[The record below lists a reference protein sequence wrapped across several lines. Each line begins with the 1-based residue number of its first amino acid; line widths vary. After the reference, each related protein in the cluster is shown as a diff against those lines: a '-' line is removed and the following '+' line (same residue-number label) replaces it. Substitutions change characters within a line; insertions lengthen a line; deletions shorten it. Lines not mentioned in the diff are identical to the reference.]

1 MSDDLR
7 ADGAAENEATPVSA
21 PAETV
26 KAMAPEAPLPLHRQ
40 LGVTD
45 EELDAIRSKLGRDPN
60 HVELAMFSVMWS
72 EHCSYKSS
80 RPLLK
85 TLPTRGNGMLAG
97 PGDNAGVVR
106 IGDGLAVAFKIE
118 SHNHPSAVEPYQ
130 GAATGVGGILRD
142 IFTMGARPIA
152 VLDALR
158 FGDPT
163 DPRTRHL
170 VDGIVRGVG
179 GYGNCVGVPTVGGEL
194 VFDPSYQGNPLVN
207 VMAIGL
213 LEERMLI
220 LAEAPGPGNFVVLFG
235 STTGRDGIG
244 GASVLASATFA
255 DSDPNKRPTVQVGDP
270 FAEKLLI
277 EASLELIDR
286 RLVEGIQDLGAGGIS
301 CASSESAD
309 KAGTGILMDLDAI
322 PRREPG
328 MAAWEVMISESQE
341 RMLATCR
348 PENYPAVREV
358 CERWGIPIAL
368 VGRVIADGDIV
379 IVEGGIGS
387 DGLPNPGAKE
397 IARVPAKA
405 LTSEAIVHYRLATP
419 PTRRRQA
426 PAPGIPLTA
435 QDGLPE
441 RGMDPA
447 AVLVALLGSPNL
459 SSRRWVY
466 EQYDACVQSNT
477 VDWPGHGAAV
487 LRIKGTKKALVAT
500 TDGNQ
505 TVSAIDPY
513 LGAQLSVAEAT
524 RNVSITGARPLGITN
539 CLNYG
544 NPERPEAFWQLQEAV
559 RGMGDACRVLG
570 VPVTGGNVSLY
581 NEYPGGAISPT
592 PEIGVVGLLDDISFL
607 VRPLFTTAG
616 DSVVLIGHSAP
627 GMAGSAYATL
637 AGLSSEDAPPSVDL
651 DREAALQ
658 SFIREA
664 IGRGLVASAQD
675 VSGGGL
681 AVAIAECCMWS
692 GLGAS
697 LKLGVSGSPAIE
709 LFGESP
715 GRLVLSCRSRQA
727 AAIELLARQFGL
739 AAETLGT
746 VGGDRLRI
754 ELTGQGA
761 TGAAEERGSRVAD
774 ALDVSLADLRH
785 TWDHGLARA
794 LGVEPGPGREPGHQ
808 AAHEPDAAP
817 PAVPP
822 AAATE
827 TGD

>member
-1 MSDDLR
+1 MTESMQPPP
-7 ADGAAENEATPVSA
+7 AATAVEVTPELAAS
-21 PAETV
+21 
-26 KAMAPEAPLPLHRQ
+26 
-40 LGVTD
+40 LGVTA
-45 EELDAIRSKLGRDPN
+45 EELEAIRRKLGRDPN
-60 HVELAMFSVMWS
+60 HTELAMFSVMWS

-80 RPLLK
+80 KPLLK
-85 TLPTRGNGMLAG
+85 TLPTRGSGVMAG

-158 FGDPT
+158 FGDPS
-163 DPRTRHL
+163 DSRTRHL
-170 VDGIVRGVG
+170 VDGVVRGVG

-213 LEERMLI
+213 LEEKNLI
-220 LAEAPGPGNFVVLFG
+220 FAEAPGEGNYVVLFG

-255 DSDPNKRPTVQVGDP
+255 DDDPSKRPSVQVGDP

-286 RLVEGIQDLGAGGIS
+286 RLVVGIQDLGAAGIT

-309 KAGTGILMDLDAI
+309 KAGTGILLDLDSI

-328 MAAWEVMISESQE
+328 MAPWEVMISESQE
-341 RMLATCR
+341 RMLATCTPDR
-348 PENYPAVREV
+348 YPAVREV

-368 VGRVIADGDIV
+368 VGRVTSDGDIA
-379 IVEGGIGS
+379 IVEGGVDA
-387 DGLPNPGAKE
+387 DGRPGPGAKE
-397 IARVPAKA
+397 IARIPAAA
-405 LTSEAIVHYRLATP
+405 LTSGAIVHYRLATP

-426 PAPGIPLTA
+426 PAPGIPLQA

-477 VDWPGHGAAV
+477 VEWPGRGAAV
-487 LRIKGTKKALVAT
+487 LRVKGTPKALVAT

-505 TVSAIDPY
+505 AISAIDPY

-559 RGMGDACRVLG
+559 RGMGDACRLLG
-570 VPVTGGNVSLY
+570 LPVTGGNVSLY

-592 PEIGVVGLLDDISFL
+592 PEIGVVGLLDDVSLL
-607 VRPLFTTAG
+607 VRPPFVAEG
-616 DSVVLIGHSAP
+616 DSVVLVGQTTP
-627 GMAGSAYATL
+627 GMAGSAYAEM
-637 AGLSSEDAPPSVDL
+637 AGLSPEDAAPSLDL
-651 DREAALQ
+651 EREAAVQ
-658 SFIREA
+658 SFVREA

-675 VSGGGL
+675 VAGGGL
-681 AVAIAECCMWS
+681 AVAIAECCIWS
-692 GLGAS
+692 GLGAH
-697 LKLGVSGSPAIE
+697 LRLGVSGSPAIE

-715 GRLVLSCRSRQA
+715 SRLVLSCRPRHA
-727 AAIELLARQFGL
+727 AALELLARQFSLEAVG
-739 AAETLGT
+739 LGT

-754 ELTGQGA
+754 ELAGQGA

-774 ALDVSLADLRH
+774 AVDVSLADLRH
-785 TWDHGLARA
+785 TWEHGLARA
-794 LGVEPGPGREPGHQ
+794 LGVEPAGHGTDGVK
-808 AAHEPDAAP
+808 HG
-817 PAVPP
+817 P
-822 AAATE
+822 AAEA
-827 TGD
+827 

>member
-1 MSDDLR
+1 MTD
-7 ADGAAENEATPVSA
+7 VSA
-21 PAETV
+21 KPV
-26 KAMAPEAPLPLHRQ
+26 PAPEPLHRA

-45 EELDAIRSKLGRDPN
+45 QELDVIRQKLGRDPN
-60 HVELAMFSVMWS
+60 HTELAMFSVMWS

-80 RPLLK
+80 KPLLK
-85 TLPTRGNGMLAG
+85 TLPTRGNGMMAG
-97 PGDNAGVVR
+97 VGDNAGVVR

-158 FGDPT
+158 FGDPS

-194 VFDPSYQGNPLVN
+194 VFDPTYQGNPLVN

-220 LAEAPGPGNFVVLFG
+220 LAEAPGPGNYVVLFG

-244 GASVLASATFA
+244 GASVLASATFQ
-255 DSDPNKRPTVQVGDP
+255 DQDPSKRPAVQVGDP

-286 RLVEGIQDLGAGGIS
+286 KLVVGIQDLGAGGIS
-301 CASSESAD
+301 CATSESAD
-309 KAGTGILMDLDAI
+309 KAGTGILLDLDAI

-328 MAAWEVMISESQE
+328 MAPWEVMISESQE
-341 RMLATCR
+341 RMLATCL

-368 VGRVIADGDIV
+368 VGRVTTDGDIA
-379 IVEGGIGS
+379 IIEGGIGR
-387 DGLPNPGAKE
+387 DGAPNPGAKE

-405 LTSEAIVHYRLATP
+405 LTSEAIIHYRLATP
-419 PTRRRQA
+419 PTKRRSA

-447 AVLVALLGSPNL
+447 AVLNALLGSPNL
-459 SSRRWVY
+459 SSRHWVY
-466 EQYDACVQSNT
+466 EQYDSSVQSNT
-477 VDWPGHGAAV
+477 VEWPGHGASV
-487 LRIKGTKKALVAT
+487 LRVKGTTKALVAT

-505 TVSAIDPY
+505 TVSAIDPH

-559 RGMGDACRVLG
+559 RGMGEACRSLG
-570 VPVTGGNVSLY
+570 LPVTGGNVSLY
-581 NEYPGGAISPT
+581 NEYPGGAIAPT
-592 PEIGVVGLLDDISFL
+592 PEIGVVGLIEDISLL
-607 VRPLFTTAG
+607 VRPPFAASG
-616 DSVVLIGHSAP
+616 DTVMLVGHSVP
-627 GMAGSAYATL
+627 GMAGSAYAAL
-637 AGLSSEDAPPSVDL
+637 AGASSEDAPPSLDL
-651 DREAALQ
+651 AREAALQ

-664 IGRGLVASAQD
+664 INRGLVASAQD

-692 GLGAS
+692 GLGAT
-697 LKLGVSGSPAIE
+697 LRLGVSGSPAIE

-715 GRLVLSCRSRQA
+715 SRLVLSCRYRHA
-727 AAIELLARQFGL
+727 PALELLARQFGL
-739 AAETLGT
+739 PTEILGT
-746 VGGDRLRI
+746 VGGHRLRI

-761 TGAAEERGSRVAD
+761 TGAAEGRGSRVAD
-774 ALDVSLADLRH
+774 ALDVALADLRH

-794 LGVEPGPGREPGHQ
+794 LGVEQSSGHGSGH
-808 AAHEPDAAP
+808 APEAAP
-817 PAVPP
+817 HRGG
-822 AAATE
+822 AAA
-827 TGD
+827 GGVS

>member
-1 MSDDLR
+1 MSDVD
-7 ADGAAENEATPVSA
+7 AKAASNKATAVSA
-21 PAETV
+21 SAETAKV
-26 KAMAPEAPLPLHRQ
+26 TAEPSPLHRQ

-45 EELDAIRSKLGRDPN
+45 EELVAIRGKLGRDPN

-80 RPLLK
+80 KPLLK
-85 TLPTRGNGMLAG
+85 TLPTRGSGVMAG

-158 FGDPT
+158 FGDPA

-220 LAEAPGPGNFVVLFG
+220 LAEAPGEGNYVVLFG

-341 RMLATCR
+341 RMLATCL
-348 PENYPAVREV
+348 PDNYPAVREV

-368 VGRVIADGDIV
+368 IGRVTTDGDIA
-379 IVEGGIGS
+379 IVEGGIGP
-387 DGLPNPGAKE
+387 DGRPNPGATE
-397 IARVPAKA
+397 IARIPAKA

-419 PTRRRQA
+419 PTRRRPA

-459 SSRRWVY
+459 SSRHWVY

-487 LRIKGTKKALVAT
+487 LRVKGTKKALVAT

-505 TVSAIDPY
+505 SVSALDPY

-559 RGMGDACRVLG
+559 RGMGDACRTLG
-570 VPVTGGNVSLY
+570 LPVTGGNVSLY
-581 NEYPGGAISPT
+581 NEYPGGAIAPT
-592 PEIGVVGLLDDISFL
+592 PEIGVVGLLDDISLL
-607 VRPLFTTAG
+607 VRPPFTTAG
-616 DSVVLIGHSAP
+616 DSVVQIGHSAP
-627 GMAGSAYATL
+627 GMAGSAYAAL

-651 DREAALQ
+651 EREAALQ

-692 GLGAS
+692 GLGAR
-697 LKLGVSGSPAIE
+697 LRLGVSSSPAIE

-715 GRLVLSCRSRQA
+715 GRLVLSCRPRQA

-754 ELTGQGA
+754 ELTGEGA

-794 LGVEPGPGREPGHQ
+794 LGVEHGSGHEQ
-808 AAHEPDAAP
+808 GQGTE
-817 PAVPP
+817 AVPRALP
-822 AAATE
+822 PGIAADR
-827 TGD
+827 GD